1 MSPHSVI
8 ASLLEFS
15 LREFNILIKSMLY
28 SITCPQ
34 VDMTESSFLLFTP
47 LVSSGFVLP
56 TNKLSCMVTE

>member
-1 MSPHSVI
+1 
-8 ASLLEFS
+8 
-15 LREFNILIKSMLY
+15 MLY